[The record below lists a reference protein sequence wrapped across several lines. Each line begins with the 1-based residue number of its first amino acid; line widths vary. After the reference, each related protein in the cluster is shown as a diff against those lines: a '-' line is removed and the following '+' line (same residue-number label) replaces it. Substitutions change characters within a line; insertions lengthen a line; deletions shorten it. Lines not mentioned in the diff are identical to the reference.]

1 MIFGQNLRLFF
12 GTKCVA
18 GATSCTFENTTEF
31 EETSTKD
38 TDTKS
43 KEQKPKR
50 NTFNITVEALVLKE
64 DDATGYT
71 MSAFLSQVISGSP
84 TQFKFTETN
93 GTQNRTQATQPDMT
107 YSGTAL
113 INDLTIRAETDG
125 MVKIS
130 CKMIG
135 YGNVSKTYKLAS

>member
-1 MIFGQNLRLFF
+1 MIFGQNLRLFI

-31 EETSTKD
+31 EDTSTKD
-38 TDTKS
+38 SDSKG

-50 NTFNITVEALVLKE
+50 NTFNITVEALVVNE
-64 DDATGYT
+64 TDSTGYT
-71 MSAFLSQVISGSP
+71 MSSFVSQVITGSP
-84 TQFKFTETN
+84 VQFRFTETN
-93 GTQNRTQATQPDMT
+93 GSQNRTQVTQPEMA

-125 MVKIS
+125 KVKIS

>member
-1 MIFGQNLRLFF
+1 MIFGQNLRLLL
-12 GTKCVA
+12 GNKCVA
-18 GATSCTFENTTEF
+18 GATTCTFENTTEF

-38 TDTKS
+38 TDTKG
-43 KEQKPKR
+43 KEQTPKR
-50 NTFNITVEALVLKE
+50 NTFNITVEALVLNE
-64 DDATGYT
+64 DDSTGYT
-71 MSAFLSQVISGSP
+71 MSALLSQVISGSP
-84 TQFKFTETN
+84 VQFKFTETN
-93 GTQNRTQATQPDMT
+93 GSQNRTQVTQPGMM

-125 MVKIS
+125 KVKVS